1 MRKAAVFVV
10 AVVSVLGVGV
20 GVGCS
25 SREEVTEATEP
36 DLVPTP
42 VDAGVVIDQ
51 TEIVK
56 GVPDRGRDPAVVALR
71 IGEEGMCTGTLI
83 AKDVVLTARH
93 CLAKAAPTVTC
104 PATGRQVYGER
115 EPASIEVLVGDT
127 IGAQPASAKGREI
140 VAPGG
145 VTLCE
150 SDIALLVLDRPIA
163 GIKPV
168 GVRPSS
174 VAVGDRVRAVG
185 FGMRREGGQ
194 AGVKFVRE
202 HVRVLS
208 SRPSEFTVGEATC
221 QGDSG
226 GPALDENTGEVVGVV
241 SRGGPSCEGPDVY
254 NIYTRVDA
262 YSWLIDLAL
271 SKSGPLAATPDAGA
285 KGAPRAGKDKPPT
298 DVGSP
303 CEEGAACAA
312 GVCLRDGVGGY
323 CSRTCGTGDRCPTNF
338 HCKKV
343 SGTSVCVRVR

>member
-1 MRKAAVFVV
+1 MRNVAMFLVVVVGLCGFV
-10 AVVSVLGVGV
+10 A
-20 GVGCS
+20 CS
-25 SREEVTEATEP
+25 SRDEVTTATDP
-36 DLVPTP
+36 DLVPTQA
-42 VDAGVVIDQ
+42 DAGVSIDQ

-93 CLAKAAPTVTC
+93 CVARAAPTVSC
-104 PATGRQVYGER
+104 PATSRQVFGER
-115 EPASIEVLVGDT
+115 EPASIEVLVGDSV
-127 IGAQPASAKGREI
+127 GAQPAAARGREI
-140 VAPGG
+140 VAPSG

-150 SDIALLVLDRPIA
+150 ADIALVVLDRPIT

-168 GVRPSS
+168 GVRQTS

-185 FGMRREGGQ
+185 FGLRRNDGE

-202 HVRVLS
+202 HVRVLAS
-208 SRPSEFTVGEATC
+208 TSSEFTVGEATC

-226 GPALDENTGEVVGVV
+226 GPALDESTGEVVGVV
-241 SRGGPSCEGPDVY
+241 SRGGPACEGADVY
-254 NIYTRVDA
+254 NIYTRVDV

-271 SKSGPLAATPDAGA
+271 SKSGPISAPDAGA
-285 KGAPRAGKDKPPT
+285 KGASRGGKDKPPT

-303 CEEGAACAA
+303 CEGAAECAA
-312 GVCLRDGVGGY
+312 GVCLRDAVGGY
-323 CSRTCGTGDRCPTNF
+323 CSRACGSGDRCPTNF

-343 SGTSVCVRVR
+343 TGNSVCVRVR